1 MRKRKLLSC
10 TALTKL
16 EAKEMAGIP
25 LAAAMRQMSIDMSRP
40 AVVKLLAHMK
50 KSDDYQLDE
59 EYKLIITLSLF
70 PEWLDKQIEH
80 AQEQPD
86 NWKYVGYF
94 PSKGEWVQC

>member
-16 EAKEMAGIP
+16 EAKETAGIP
-25 LAAAMRQMSIDMSRP
+25 LAVAMRQMSIDMSRP

-50 KSDDYQLDE
+50 NSDNYRLGE
-59 EYKLIITLSLF
+59 EHKLVVSLSLF
-70 PEWLDKQIEH
+70 PEWLDKQSDY